1 MRDVPWRAVTSRRL
15 PPFPLALV
23 TALAMFPLSEE
34 QPVHELA
41 GPVPHPVPRPTVTAR
56 GQGFVRPAAE
66 ERIEELVDGDQ
77 RSFSVGHAASTSSG
91 VVAASTAALR
101 SPPRCIAPFLC
112 FMAPPT

>member
-1 MRDVPWRAVTSRRL
+1 MCPQLRRRL
-15 PPFPLALV
+15 PALPLALI
-23 TALAMFPLSEE
+23 TAFAVFPLPEE

-41 GPVPHPVPRPTVTAR
+41 GPCPHPVPRPAVTAG

-77 RSFSVGHAASTSSG
+77 RSLSVGHAASTSSG

-101 SPPRCIAPFLC
+101 SPPRCIVSFLC
-112 FMAPPT
+112 FIAPPA